1 MKQNKHRSPFVN
13 HRQLTSAAMLT
24 ALSVLIGIFCK
35 NFLNFGG
42 GKVRLTFENLPII
55 LAGILFGPVI
65 GGLAGISSDMT
76 SYLLS
81 FQSYP
86 PNLIVTLGA
95 GTVGFV
101 SGVISH
107 YVVRQQGRT
116 QVVLSTLLSH
126 LIGSVIIK
134 SIGLLQFYGPEIL
147 IIRIP
152 LYLIVIPVETIFLC
166 ILFKNPSFQKII
178 SHMEHPRHL
187 PEEQPLDT
195 YAPMDYQGALAYIHS
210 VSGHFCKPG
219 LERIT
224 ALCDALGH
232 PERDLKFIHVGG
244 TNGKGSFCA
253 MTESILRA
261 AGYRT
266 GLYTSPYIKE
276 FNERMRV
283 CGESISNEELVE
295 LTDLVRP
302 IADGMEDKPTEFEL
316 ITAIAFLYFKRH
328 SCDVVV
334 LEVGLGGRLDSTN
347 IITSPLLSVVTGIDF
362 DHTDLLGDTIEKIA
376 AEKGGIIKEGCPVL
390 FGGTDPAAHNTLA
403 EIAKQRNAD
412 FFSVDRSSLKISDFS
427 IHGTSF
433 DFGNLTSLNLPLLGS
448 YQPRN
453 AATVLTAIEIL
464 NQANTLTISEDA
476 IRQGLESVVWHAR
489 FEKLN
494 DQNPAIFFDGSHNPE
509 GIAAAV
515 ETVKA
520 YFGEQKV
527 TILTGVMRDKNYDVM
542 IQSIGQIAH
551 HVITVTPSNPRSL
564 PAAEY
569 AEHFQS
575 RGIVAQGCTSVEEGA
590 RIAIATAQK
599 HNTPLVCLG
608 SLYLYGELTDAI
620 EKALKG
626 RKI

>member
-1 MKQNKHRSPFVN
+1 MKQNKHTSPFIN
-13 HRQLTSAAMLT
+13 HRQLTTAAMLT

-42 GKVRLTFENLPII
+42 GRIRLTFENLPII
-55 LAGILFGPVI
+55 LAGILFGPTI
-65 GGLAGISSDMT
+65 GSIAGVSSDMT

-81 FQSYP
+81 SQSYP
-86 PNLIVTLGA
+86 PNLMVTFGA
-95 GTVGFV
+95 AAVGFV
-101 SGVISH
+101 SGFISR
-107 YVVRQQGRT
+107 YIVRKRGRA
-116 QVVLSTLLSH
+116 QAIFSTLFAH

-134 SIGLLQFYGPEIL
+134 SIGLYQFYGLAIL
-147 IIRIP
+147 WRIP
-152 LYLIVIPVETIFLC
+152 LYLVVIPVETVFLC
-166 ILFKNPSFQKII
+166 ILFKNPSFQKIL

-187 PEEQPLDT
+187 YETEPFDGH
-195 YAPMDYQGALAYIHS
+195 APMNYQEALSYIHS

-232 PERDLKFIHVGG
+232 PEHDLRFIHVGG

-283 CGESISNEELVE
+283 QGENISNEELVE
-295 LTDLVRP
+295 LTELVRP
-302 IADGMEDKPTEFEL
+302 IAERMEDKPTEFEL

-328 SCDVVV
+328 NCDVII

-376 AEKGGIIKEGCPVL
+376 AEKGGIIKTGCPVL
-390 FGGTDPAAHNTLA
+390 YGGTDPAARATLA
-403 EIAKQRNAD
+403 EIADQRNAD
-412 FFSVDRSSLKISDFS
+412 FHTVDRNSLKINRFS
-427 IHGTSF
+427 IDGTNF
-433 DFGNLTSLNLPLLGS
+433 DFGNLTSIELPLLGS

-464 NQANTLTISEDA
+464 NESGALNVPEA
-476 IRQGLESVVWHAR
+476 AVRQGLASVVWHAR
-489 FEKLN
+489 FEKLH
-494 DQNPAIFFDGSHNPE
+494 DCDPLIFFDGSHNPQ
-509 GIAAAV
+509 GITAAT

-520 YFGEQKV
+520 YFGDQRV
-527 TILTGVMRDKNYDVM
+527 TILTGVMRDKNFDVM
-542 IQSIGQIAH
+542 IRSIGEIAH
-551 HVITVTPSNPRSL
+551 RVVTVTPSNPRSL
-564 PAAEY
+564 PAEEY
-569 AEHFQS
+569 AEHFL
-575 RGIVAQGCTSVEEGA
+575 AQGTPAQGFASVEEGLES
-590 RIAIATAQK
+590 AIVCAK
-599 HNTPLVCLG
+599 ESNTPLVCLG

-620 EKALKG
+620 ETIQKDGKLN
-626 RKI
+626 